1 MLKQW
6 LIWFTNISMS
16 KSSFPAGKT
25 AVFLMAHGAPTSVND
40 IPLYLKNIRGG
51 TDSSP
56 EVIQIIQ
63 ERYKAIGGSSPLLEI
78 TKVQAKA
85 LEKFLNQ
92 NGENFKVYI
101 GMRNWGPYIQDV
113 VNQMLEDGV
122 EKILALCL
130 APQYSTWSTKLYFK
144 AFNDALE
151 KKLKGERPPV
161 QLIGSWANQPSLIDA
176 FVEKYHIAMD
186 KINSLGYEQ
195 VHTVFTIHSIPAE
208 SLKLGD
214 FYDKE
219 YDSTVKAI
227 VERIKPYRWYQAY
240 QSQGMIPVPWLG
252 PTVESILDRIAK
264 IGSKPVLVVPVGFV
278 SDHVEILY
286 DIDIE
291 FSEYARSKN
300 LKLFRTESLNNSP
313 LFTEAL
319 ASVVWEHLV

>member
-1 MLKQW
+1 
-6 LIWFTNISMS
+6 
-16 KSSFPAGKT
+16 
-25 AVFLMAHGAPTSVND
+25 MAHGAPTSVDD

-56 EVIQIIQ
+56 EVIQIIRD
-63 ERYKAIGGSSPLLEI
+63 RYEAIGGSSPLLEI
-78 TKVQAKA
+78 TKGQAEE

-92 NGENFKVYI
+92 HGGNFKVYI
-101 GMRNWGPYIQDV
+101 GMRNWAPYIRDV
-113 VNQMLEDGV
+113 VKQMLEDGV

-130 APQYSTWSTKLYFK
+130 APQYSTWSTKLYFN

-151 KKLKGERPPV
+151 KNSKGDLPPV

-176 FVEKYHIAMD
+176 FVEKYNIAMD
-186 KINSLGYEQ
+186 KIRTLGYEK
-195 VHTVFTIHSIPAE
+195 VHTVFTVHSIPAE
-208 SLKLGD
+208 SLELGD

-227 VERIKPYRWYQAY
+227 VEKIKPYRWYQAY

-252 PTVESILDRIAK
+252 PTVESVLDRIAK
-264 IGSKPVLVVPVGFV
+264 IGSKPVLIIPVGFV

-291 FSEYARSKN
+291 FAEYAKSKN
-300 LKLFRTESLNNSP
+300 ITLFRTESLNQSP

>member
-1 MLKQW
+1 
-6 LIWFTNISMS
+6 
-16 KSSFPAGKT
+16 
-25 AVFLMAHGAPTSVND
+25 MAHGAPTSVDD

-56 EVIQIIQ
+56 EVIQIIRD
-63 ERYKAIGGSSPLLEI
+63 RYEAMGGSSPLLEI
-78 TKVQAKA
+78 TKGQAEG

-92 NGENFKVYI
+92 NGGNFKVYI
-101 GMRNWGPYIQDV
+101 GMRNWAPYIRDV
-113 VNQMLEDGV
+113 VKQMLEDGV
-122 EKILALCL
+122 EKIIALCL
-130 APQYSTWSTKLYFK
+130 APQYSTWSTKLYFN

-151 KKLKGERPPV
+151 KNLKGDPPPV

-176 FVEKYHIAMD
+176 FVEKYNIAMD
-186 KINSLGYEQ
+186 KIRTLGYEK
-195 VHTVFTIHSIPAE
+195 VHTVFTVHSIPAE
-208 SLKLGD
+208 SLELGD

-227 VERIKPYRWYQAY
+227 VEKIKPYRWYQAY

-252 PTVESILDRIAK
+252 PTVESVLDRIAK
-264 IGSKPVLVVPVGFV
+264 IGSKPVLMIPVGFV

-291 FSEYARSKN
+291 FFQYAKSKN
-300 LKLFRTESLNNSP
+300 LTLFRTESLNRSP

>member
-1 MLKQW
+1 
-6 LIWFTNISMS
+6 
-16 KSSFPAGKT
+16 
-25 AVFLMAHGAPTSVND
+25 MAHGAPTSVDD

-56 EVIQIIQ
+56 EVIQIIRD
-63 ERYKAIGGSSPLLEI
+63 RYEAIGGSSPLLEI
-78 TKVQAKA
+78 TKGQAEK

-92 NGENFKVYI
+92 NGGNFKVYI
-101 GMRNWGPYIQDV
+101 GMRNWAPYIRDV
-113 VNQMLEDGV
+113 VKQMLEDGV
-122 EKILALCL
+122 AKILALCL
-130 APQYSTWSTKLYFK
+130 APQYSTWSTKLYFN

-151 KKLKGERPPV
+151 KNSKGDLPPV

-176 FVEKYHIAMD
+176 FVEKYNIAMD
-186 KINSLGYEQ
+186 KIRTLGYEK
-195 VHTVFTIHSIPAE
+195 VHTVFTVHSIPAE
-208 SLKLGD
+208 SLELGD

-227 VERIKPYRWYQAY
+227 VEKIKPYRWYQAY

-252 PTVESILDRIAK
+252 PTVESVLDRIAK
-264 IGSKPVLVVPVGFV
+264 IGSKPVLMIPVGFV

-291 FSEYARSKN
+291 FFQYAKSKN
-300 LKLFRTESLNNSP
+300 LTLFRTESLNRSP

>member
-1 MLKQW
+1 M
-6 LIWFTNISMS
+6 
-16 KSSFPAGKT
+16 
-25 AVFLMAHGAPTSVND
+25 
-40 IPLYLKNIRGG
+40 
-51 TDSSP
+51 
-56 EVIQIIQ
+56 
-63 ERYKAIGGSSPLLEI
+63 
-78 TKVQAKA
+78 
-85 LEKFLNQ
+85 
-92 NGENFKVYI
+92 
-101 GMRNWGPYIQDV
+101 PYI
-113 VNQMLEDGV
+113 LP
-122 EKILALCL
+122 
-130 APQYSTWSTKLYFK
+130 PQYSTWSTKLYFK

-151 KKLKGERPPV
+151 KNLKEKIPPV

-208 SLKLGD
+208 SLELGD

-252 PTVESILDRIAK
+252 PTVESVLDRIAK

>member
-1 MLKQW
+1 
-6 LIWFTNISMS
+6 
-16 KSSFPAGKT
+16 
-25 AVFLMAHGAPTSVND
+25 MAHGAPTSIDD

-56 EVIQIIQ
+56 DVIRIIRD
-63 ERYKAIGGSSPLLEI
+63 RYKAIGGSSPLLEI
-78 TKVQAKA
+78 TKSQAKE

-92 NGENFKVYI
+92 SGENFKVYI
-101 GMRNWGPYIQDV
+101 GMRNWAPYIRDV
-113 VNQMLEDGV
+113 VKQMLEDGV
-122 EKILALCL
+122 EKIIALCL
-130 APQYSTWSTKLYFK
+130 APQYSTWSTKLYFN

-151 KKLKGERPPV
+151 KNSKGDLPPV

-176 FVEKYHIAMD
+176 FVEKYNIAMD
-186 KINSLGYEQ
+186 KIRTLGYEK
-195 VHTVFTIHSIPAE
+195 VHTVFTVHSIPAE
-208 SLKLGD
+208 SLELGD

-227 VERIKPYRWYQAY
+227 VEKIKPYRWYQAY

-252 PTVESILDRIAK
+252 PTVESVLDRIAR
-264 IGSKPVLVVPVGFV
+264 IGSKPVLMIPVGFV

-291 FSEYARSKN
+291 FTAYAKSKN
-300 LKLFRTESLNNSP
+300 LTLFRTESLNQSP

-319 ASVVWEHLV
+319 ASVVWEHLA

>member
-1 MLKQW
+1 
-6 LIWFTNISMS
+6 
-16 KSSFPAGKT
+16 
-25 AVFLMAHGAPTSVND
+25 MAHGAPTSVDD

-56 EVIQIIQ
+56 EVIQIIRD
-63 ERYKAIGGSSPLLEI
+63 RYEAIGGSSPLLEI
-78 TKVQAKA
+78 TKSQAEN

-92 NGENFKVYI
+92 NGGNFKVYI
-101 GMRNWGPYIQDV
+101 GMRNWVPYIRDV
-113 VNQMLEDGV
+113 VKQMLEDGV

-130 APQYSTWSTKLYFK
+130 APQYSTWSTKLYFNV
-144 AFNDALE
+144 FNDALE
-151 KKLKGERPPV
+151 ENSKGNPPSV

-176 FVEKYHIAMD
+176 FVEKYNIAID
-186 KINSLGYEQ
+186 KISALGYKQ
-195 VHTVFTIHSIPAE
+195 VHTVFTVHSIPAE
-208 SLKLGD
+208 SLELGD

-227 VERIKPYRWYQAY
+227 VERTKPFRWYQAY

-252 PTVESILDRIAK
+252 PTVESVLDRIAR
-264 IGSKPVLVVPVGFV
+264 IGSKPVLMVPVGFV

-291 FSEYARSKN
+291 FVEYAKSKN

>member
-1 MLKQW
+1 
-6 LIWFTNISMS
+6 
-16 KSSFPAGKT
+16 
-25 AVFLMAHGAPTSVND
+25 MAHGAPTSVDD
-40 IPLYLKNIRGG
+40 IPLYLRNIRGG

-56 EVIQIIQ
+56 EVIQIIRD
-63 ERYKAIGGSSPLLEI
+63 RYEAIGGSSPLLQI
-78 TKVQAKA
+78 TRGQAEN

-92 NGENFKVYI
+92 NGGNFKVYI
-101 GMRNWGPYIQDV
+101 GMRNWAPYIRDV
-113 VNQMLEDGV
+113 VKQMLEDGV

-130 APQYSTWSTKLYFK
+130 APQYSTWSTKLYFN

-151 KKLKGERPPV
+151 ENSNGNLPSV

-176 FVEKYHIAMD
+176 FVEKYHSAVAR
-186 KINSLGYEQ
+186 INALGYEK
-195 VHTVFTIHSIPAE
+195 VHTVFTVHSIPAE
-208 SLKLGD
+208 SLELGD

-227 VERIKPYRWYQAY
+227 VERIKPFRWYQAY

-252 PTVESILDRIAK
+252 PTVESVLDRIAR

-291 FSEYARSKN
+291 FAEYAKSKN
-300 LKLFRTESLNNSP
+300 LKLFRTDSLNQSP

-319 ASVVWEHLV
+319 AAVVWEHLV

>member
-1 MLKQW
+1 
-6 LIWFTNISMS
+6 
-16 KSSFPAGKT
+16 
-25 AVFLMAHGAPTSVND
+25 MAHGAPTSVDD

-56 EVIQIIQ
+56 EVIQIIRD
-63 ERYKAIGGSSPLLEI
+63 RYEAIGGGSPLLEI
-78 TKVQAKA
+78 TKGQAEE

-92 NGENFKVYI
+92 NGGNFKVYI
-101 GMRNWGPYIQDV
+101 GMRNWAPYIRDV
-113 VNQMLEDGV
+113 VKQMLEDGV

-130 APQYSTWSTKLYFK
+130 APQYSTWSTKLYFN

-151 KKLKGERPPV
+151 KNSKGDLPPV
-161 QLIGSWANQPSLIDA
+161 QLIESWANQPKLIDA
-176 FVEKYHIAMD
+176 FVEKYNIAMD
-186 KINSLGYEQ
+186 KIRTLGYEK
-195 VHTVFTIHSIPAE
+195 VHTIFTVHSIPAE
-208 SLKLGD
+208 SLELGD

-227 VERIKPYRWYQAY
+227 VDKIKPYRWYQAY

-252 PTVESILDRIAK
+252 PTVESVLDRIAR
-264 IGSKPVLVVPVGFV
+264 IGSKPVLMIPVGFV

-291 FSEYARSKN
+291 FAEYAKSKN
-300 LKLFRTESLNNSP
+300 LTLFRTESLNQSP

-319 ASVVWEHLV
+319 ASVVWEHLA

>member
-1 MLKQW
+1 M
-6 LIWFTNISMS
+6 N
-16 KSSFPAGKT
+16 KSSLPSGKT
-25 AVFLMAHGAPTSVND
+25 AIFLMAHGAPTSIDD

-56 EVIQIIQ
+56 DVIRIIRD
-63 ERYKAIGGSSPLLEI
+63 RYKAIGGSSPLLEI
-78 TKVQAKA
+78 TKSQAKE

-92 NGENFKVYI
+92 SGENFKVYI
-101 GMRNWGPYIQDV
+101 GMRNWAPYIRDV
-113 VNQMLEDGV
+113 VNQMLEDRV

-130 APQYSTWSTKLYFK
+130 APQYSTWSTRLYFK
-144 AFNDALE
+144 ALNDTLE
-151 KKLKGERPPV
+151 KKLKGELPPV

-176 FVEKYHIAMD
+176 FVEKYNMAMD
-186 KINSLGYEQ
+186 KISSLGYEK
-195 VHTVFTIHSIPAE
+195 VHTVFTSHSIPAE
-208 SLKLGD
+208 SLELGD

-252 PTVESILDRIAK
+252 PTVESVLDRIAK
-264 IGSKPVLVVPVGFV
+264 IGSKPVLIVPVGFV